1 MAGLTWV
8 ELHAR
13 SAFSWL
19 RGASTPERMAA
30 RANELGSSTMAL
42 TDRDDVGGVIRF
54 AEACGP
60 LRPIVGAEVSLG
72 PGCVVLLCENE
83 KGWSNLTQMITRAR
97 ANGPLGLEHVL
108 PEGLICLTGGRE
120 GTLERS
126 ADRAGTLSALR
137 ERFEGRCFVEVS
149 DHQAAGD
156 VDRVRAMIELAE
168 SAGLPWVV
176 TGDACYA
183 SRADKPT
190 HDVLTCLRHE
200 CTLDEAGSR
209 LFTNDARHLVGPV
222 EMARRWDRRPEGIVQ
237 SLAIA
242 ERCGFRI
249 LEHLHP
255 SLPAFSL
262 PDREVDVDEW
272 VEHHAF
278 RGLQERYGRPSD
290 RHVAQL
296 RRELSLVRRL
306 GLAGYFA
313 IVHDIVRFA
322 RHRNILVQGRGS
334 AANSVLCYCLGI
346 TAVDPIG
353 LDLLFERFLS
363 ESRSEPPDIDID
375 IAHHDRETV
384 IQYVY
389 QRFGRR
395 HAAMVCTT
403 VNWRAKTAVRDA
415 ARVLGLSTEVGDRLA
430 RQVGHLVPSDA
441 ASDRAFTDGKSAS
454 EVLREKGLEQAGV
467 DARSPRIAA
476 LLHVVDGLE
485 GLPKHRATHCGG
497 FVMTHAPLDHVV
509 PVQASNTPGRSI
521 VQWDK
526 YDLQPLGMVK
536 LDLLGLGIL
545 TVLRDA
551 FDSIRKHRGH
561 EVGLDALPV
570 GDPDTYS
577 MIREADTI
585 GVFQVESRTQMGV
598 LTQTRPDSFFD
609 LAVQVALVQPGPIQ
623 GNMVRPYL
631 RRRAG
636 LEPVRFL
643 HPDLEPTL
651 ASTLGIPIFQEQV
664 MKVAVTMAGF
674 TPSQADELRRAMG
687 ARSENPAMREMAR
700 ALRIGMAERGIEAD
714 TAERIVGQ
722 LAAFAHHGFPQS
734 HAASFAS
741 LVYASAYLKRHYP
754 VETTCALL
762 NAQPMGFYG
771 EGTIIMDARR
781 RGVRILAPDINAS
794 DWTHRVEEREARFA
808 VRLGLGLIRGLG
820 PRAEASFRRG
830 LDERPFRN
838 VEHVADA
845 TGFRR
850 EVLRRLARAGA
861 LDSLVGDR
869 RQALWEV
876 MRLARRRRGP
886 FDLPSKDPH
895 VAPLRPPNEV
905 ESTLS
910 DFASMRISV
919 PHPMALLRRRRAS
932 EGLPSLDAVR
942 GLPEGPIRVA
952 GMLASAQRPATAG
965 GFVFMAIEDE
975 TGLADV
981 IVDPA
986 TFEQAYPVMIGSPIL
1001 YIDGTLRKEAMG
1013 SRIVARRFERMGP
1026 SDLARGEDD
1035 CYQCRPDPGD

>member
-1 MAGLTWV
+1 
-8 ELHAR
+8 
-13 SAFSWL
+13 
-19 RGASTPERMAA
+19 
-30 RANELGSSTMAL
+30 MAL
-42 TDRDDVGGVIRF
+42 TDLDDVGGVVRF
-54 AEACGP
+54 AEACV
-60 LRPIVGAEVSLG
+60 LRNRSTDLDPIVGADVSFGDGSLL
-72 PGCVVLLCENE
+72 LLCENE
-83 KGWSNLTQMITRAR
+83 TGWANLTQMITRAR
-97 ANGPLGLEHVL
+97 AHGPLALKHL
-108 PEGLICLTGGRE
+108 QPEGLICLSGGRD
-120 GTLERS
+120 GAVERS
-126 ADRAGTLSALR
+126 YFPAPLIDGLR
-137 ERFEGRCFVEVS
+137 ERFEDRFYLEVS
-149 DHQAAGD
+149 EHEAACD
-156 VDRVRAMIELAE
+156 VERVRRLLRLADDKE
-168 SAGLPWVV
+168 VPWVV
-176 TGDACYA
+176 TGDAHYA
-183 SRADKPT
+183 TRADKPT

-200 CTLDEAGSR
+200 CTLDTAGSR
-209 LFTNDARHLVGPV
+209 LFANDGRHLRSPA
-222 EMARRWDRRPEGIVQ
+222 EMAGRWRSRPEGIRNTEK
-237 SLAIA
+237 IA
-242 ERCGFRI
+242 ERCGFRV
-249 LEHLHP
+249 LDLRP
-255 SLPAFSL
+255 QLPEFSL
-262 PDREVDVDEW
+262 PEQEVDVYEW
-272 VEHHAF
+272 LEHHAF
-278 RGLQERYGRPSD
+278 AGLHHRYVRPGAH
-290 RHVAQL
+290 HVAQL
-296 RRELSLVRRL
+296 RRELNLVRQL
-306 GLAGYFA
+306 GLGGYFA

-363 ESRSEPPDIDID
+363 ESRTEPPDIDID

-389 QRFGRR
+389 KRFGRR

-415 ARVLGLSTEVGDRLA
+415 CRVLGLSTEVADRLS

-441 ASDRAFTDGKSAS
+441 PSDRAFTDGKSAS
-454 EVLREKGLEQAGV
+454 EVLREKGLQRAGV
-467 DARSPRIAA
+467 DARSPRIRA

-497 FVMTHAPLDHVV
+497 FVMSRAPLDHVV
-509 PVQASNTPGRSI
+509 PVVASGTPGRSI

-526 YDLQPLGMVK
+526 YDLSPLGMVK

-545 TVLRDA
+545 TVLRDT
-551 FDSIRKHRGH
+551 FDSIRAERGH
-561 EVGLDALPV
+561 EVSLETLPTE
-570 GDPDTYS
+570 DPSTYQL
-577 MIREADTI
+577 IQRADTI

-631 RRRAG
+631 RRRSG
-636 LEPVRFL
+636 HEPIRFL

-687 ARSENPAMREMAR
+687 ARSENPAMREMAQ
-700 ALRIGMAERGIEAD
+700 ALRMGMAERGIDGD
-714 TAERIVGQ
+714 TAEKIVGQ

-734 HAASFAS
+734 HAASFAL

-781 RGVRILAPDINAS
+781 HGVRVLAPDINAS
-794 DWTHRVEEREARFA
+794 EWTHRVERRAGGYIAPQASGVGRRTESA

-830 LDERPFRN
+830 AKHRPFKTI
-838 VEHVADA
+838 EAMA
-845 TGFRR
+845 ELTGFRG

-861 LDSLVGDR
+861 LDSLAGDR
-869 RQALWEV
+869 RRALWEV
-876 MRLARRRRGP
+876 MRLVRRRKGP
-886 FDLPSKDPH
+886 FDLPSVDPH
-895 VAPLRPPNEV
+895 EAPLGTPTAV

-910 DFASMRISV
+910 DFASMRLSV
-919 PHPMALLRRRRAS
+919 PHPMHLLRERREA
-932 EGLPSLDAVR
+932 EGLPSLSRVPS
-942 GLPEGPIRVA
+942 LPDGPIRVA

-965 GFVFMAIEDE
+965 GFVFIAMEDE

-981 IVDPA
+981 VVDPE
-986 TFEQAYPVMIGSPIL
+986 TFEKAHPVMVGSPIL
-1001 YIDGTLRKEAMG
+1001 YVQGRLRRDPMG
-1013 SRIVARRFERMGP
+1013 PKIVAERFERMGT
-1026 SDLARGEDD
+1026 S
-1035 CYQCRPDPGD
+1035 RPRQGDN